1 MKPNVVYDVPLLR
14 SLQQQ
19 LCDRHILKE
28 VLYVYTHSTHVLTHT
43 IHTYMHKHIGTIKQN
58 NLNNSYYVNHYTVCK
73 IALKDGLTHCQ
84 GMIKFTCSCLKIVLC
99 IDGFKSTVFQL
110 VAFAVT

>member
-1 MKPNVVYDVPLLR
+1 MKPDIVYDVPLLR

-28 VLYVYTHSTHVLTHT
+28 VLYVHTHSTHVLTHT

-58 NLNNSYYVNHYTVCK
+58 NLNNSYYENHYTVCEIAFERWADTLSGHDK
-73 IALKDGLTHCQ
+73 IYVQLSENC
-84 GMIKFTCSCLKIVLC
+84 IVY
-99 IDGFKSTVFQL
+99 
-110 VAFAVT
+110 